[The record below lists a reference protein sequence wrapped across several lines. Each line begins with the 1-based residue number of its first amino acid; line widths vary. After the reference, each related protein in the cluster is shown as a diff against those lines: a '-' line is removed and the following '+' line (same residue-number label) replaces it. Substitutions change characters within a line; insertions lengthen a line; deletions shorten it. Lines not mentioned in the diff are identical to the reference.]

1 MRLGA
6 QSVAGL
12 KAESLGCSLRVEGN
26 EEDEFWRRMVV
37 VGGEVQRKEKK
48 HSCRPRS
55 YPSGRAGDVD
65 EAVRAKLSS
74 R

>member
-1 MRLGA
+1 
-6 QSVAGL
+6 
-12 KAESLGCSLRVEGN
+12 
-26 EEDEFWRRMVV
+26 MVV

-48 HSCRPRS
+48 HSGRPRS